1 MPDSGFVTEPDL
13 GLRNLTDLLA
23 AWAEQTPEVVAV
35 REAGVE
41 PVELTWAELDRRVAA
56 TSAGLSS
63 AGLVAGQRV
72 LIALPNSLRFVIDYL
87 ACLRAGLVVVPID
100 PESTA
105 DERSRLAERTG
116 ARLVLTPDSNHD
128 QGGEGTVVPPLDPD
142 SLAVLLRT
150 AGTSAEAKI
159 AMISHRSL
167 TTPATQLARLGLI
180 TAEDSVLA
188 ALPMWHVYGL
198 GVIIGGWLAGGCRMI
213 IADPAAEPAEIVQAE
228 GVTVLP
234 TVPAVLERL
243 LPQPDLAD
251 RLRGVRT
258 VLSAAAPLSDQLADR
273 FAAVSGHRVESGYG
287 LTEAA
292 GGVTTTL
299 DPSAADAPR
308 RGFGHVGRPMP
319 GIELRIGDGSD
330 PAEPDRI
337 WIRAAQLF
345 AGYWPDGKGG
355 PDRDGWYDTGDLGY
369 LVDGDLY
376 LVERSRELIMV
387 DNFPVYPAEVEHVL
401 LDCDGVTQA
410 AVIGDDRGMIAFVV
424 ARPGIDADVI
434 ARHCADLLPRFKR
447 PASIRLLDALPR
459 GVTGKIQ
466 KSALRL
472 LIDQDQTLDQDR
484 EGGPK

>member
-1 MPDSGFVTEPDL
+1 MSDSVFVTESDL

-23 AWAEQTPEVVAV
+23 ARAEQTPEVVAA
-35 REAGVE
+35 REPGPE

-56 TSAGLSS
+56 TSAGLSA

-100 PESTA
+100 PDSSPE
-105 DERSRLAERTG
+105 ERSRLAERTG
-116 ARLVLTPDSNHD
+116 ARLALTPDTDHD
-128 QGGEGTVVPPLDPD
+128 QDGEGTVLPPLDPG

-180 TAEDSVLA
+180 TADDTVLA

-198 GVIIGGWLAGGCRMI
+198 GVIIGGWLAAGCRMI
-213 IADPAAEPAEIVQAE
+213 IADPAAELADLIDAEQ
-228 GVTVLP
+228 VTVLP
-234 TVPAVLERL
+234 TVPAMLERL
-243 LPQPDLAD
+243 LPVPDLAEH
-251 RLRGVRT
+251 LRGVRT
-258 VLSAAAPLSDQLADR
+258 VLSAAAPLSDALADR
-273 FAAVSGHRVESGYG
+273 FQVVSGCRVASGYG

-299 DPSAADAPR
+299 DPAATDGPHH
-308 RGFGHVGRPMP
+308 GFGHVGRPMP
-319 GIELRIGDGSD
+319 GIEIRIGDGSD
-330 PAEPDRI
+330 PGEPDRI

-345 AGYWPDGKGG
+345 GGYWPDGGGG
-355 PDRDGWYDTGDLGY
+355 PDQDGWYDTGDLGY

-387 DNFPVYPAEVEHVL
+387 DNFPVYPAEVEHVVL
-401 LDCDGVTQA
+401 GCDGVTEV
-410 AVIGDDRGMIAFVV
+410 AVIGADGGMIAFVV
-424 ARPGIDADVI
+424 AAGIDVDVI
-434 ARHCADLLPRFKR
+434 TRHCADLLPRFKR
-447 PASIRLLDALPR
+447 PSSIRLVDALPR

-466 KSALRL
+466 KSALRR
-472 LIDQDQTLDQDR
+472 LIDQDHVHDH
-484 EGGPK
+484 EGETK